1 MRVSGTPGMNTNI
14 PVIDIFAGPGGL
26 GEGFNAARQGNI
38 RFSLKLSVEKDR
50 IAHQT
55 LLLRSFFWKL
65 KDRGVPPEYYDY
77 ISGKL
82 SRYDLLKLFPVEAEA
97 AAEEAQCIEL
107 GTDSHAEVD
116 GLIEKALDGRSHWVL
131 IGGPPCQAYSL
142 AGRSRNAKVRRASLA
157 AFETDKRHRLYEE
170 YLRILAKF
178 RPSLFIMENVK
189 GMLSSQLEGELIFD
203 RIRRD
208 LSQPHLSVTEKDKMP
223 AADKFAGYDIYS
235 LTVSADQ
242 PEKLKPADFVIRA
255 ENHGIPQTRHRVI
268 LFGIK
273 KEYRQAPAKLLSE
286 ENSPTVKTM
295 LKDLPRLRSRVSRG
309 KDSQS
314 AWLKCLNKLTPMIK
328 GKAKDKIKLRKA
340 IRTAQKKAGNLKDS
354 TGSFHKGKFVCA
366 AFKEWFYDSDLPGIP
381 NHEARSHMASDLR
394 RYLFCSAWAK
404 SHGNKS
410 SPTLSDFPKSLLPK
424 HQSAKKAARKKTGF
438 ADRFRVQVAGRCSGT
453 IVSHIAKDGHYYI
466 HYDPAQCRSLTVR
479 EAARLQTFPDN
490 YFFEG
495 NRTEQYTQVGNAVP
509 PLLARHIA
517 EAVAAT
523 LNSILELELHLNKGK
538 EEQTLTGIAAE

>member
-1 MRVSGTPGMNTNI
+1 MNTNI
-14 PVIDIFAGPGGL
+14 PVIDLFAGPGGL
-26 GEGFNAARQGNI
+26 GEGFNAARHGNI

-50 IAHQT
+50 VAHQT

-65 KDRGVPPEYYDY
+65 KDRGVPSEYYDY
-77 ISGKL
+77 ISGEL
-82 SRYDLLKLFPVEAEA
+82 SRDDLLKRFPVEAGA
-97 AAEEAQCIEL
+97 AAVEAQCIEL
-107 GTDSHAEVD
+107 GSDSHAEVD

-142 AGRSRNAKVRRASLA
+142 AGRSRNAKVRRASLET
-157 AFETDKRHRLYEE
+157 FETDKRHRLYEE

-178 RPSLFIMENVK
+178 RPTLFIMENVK

-223 AADKFAGYDIYS
+223 VADNFAGYDIYS
-235 LTVSADQ
+235 LTVPSDQ
-242 PEKLKPADFVIRA
+242 PEDLRPADFVIRA
-255 ENHGIPQTRHRVI
+255 EDHGIPQTRHRVI
-268 LFGIK
+268 LFGIR
-273 KEYRQAPAKLLSE
+273 KEYGEAPAKLLSE
-286 ENSPTVKTM
+286 KKSPTVKKM

-309 KDSQS
+309 KDSK
-314 AWLKCLNKLTPMIK
+314 ADWLKCLKKLTPMIR
-328 GKAKDKIKLRKA
+328 GKAKDKIELRKA
-340 IRTAQKKAGNLKDS
+340 IKTAQKKAGNLKDS

-366 AFKEWFYDSDLPGIP
+366 AFKAWFYDSGLLGIP

-394 RYLFCSAWAK
+394 RYLFCSAWSK
-404 SHGNKS
+404 LHGNKS
-410 SPTLSDFPKSLLPK
+410 SPTLSDFPKSLMPK
-424 HQSAKKAARKKTGF
+424 HKSAKKAARKKAGF

-509 PLLARHIA
+509 PLLARQIA
-517 EAVAAT
+517 EGVAAT
-523 LNSILELELHLNKGK
+523 MKNILARELDTQQQGEG
-538 EEQTLTGIAAE
+538 QTVTGIAAE